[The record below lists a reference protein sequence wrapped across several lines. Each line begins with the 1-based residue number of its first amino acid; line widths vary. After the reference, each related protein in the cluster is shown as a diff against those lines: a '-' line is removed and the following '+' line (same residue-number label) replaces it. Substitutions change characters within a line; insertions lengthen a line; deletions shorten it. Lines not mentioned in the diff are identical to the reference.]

1 MAAKKGVVR
10 LDVHPY
16 ALLRFL
22 KDGAEATGELI
33 DLRKASPS
41 SQSGCDAALLLVK
54 MMQDTFVR
62 DVTKMNRPLA
72 DPSERVACFSVL
84 LGCSRGGRFAVEVL
98 GATVAAELGL
108 DDPDGA
114 VPWSNIDFVRQK
126 THMKNEGVARG
137 EGFDKVKAAFFR
149 AIERRAR
156 DPELADRVIAL
167 ESPPDFPAF
176 DFVLVYKGL
185 AFGFSVKS
193 DPQRW
198 LCPTSRKK
206 DGRQQPRL
214 GTGESQEFDELQKLL
229 ESKNLNFDLVE
240 DFRQL
245 DKLRLCVKAYT
256 KNQDFLKE
264 EQQHAGFSLSG
275 VGAVFGFDVDDDVR
289 DRFKQI
295 MSDVDLPDNYVGQEA
310 LRDSVPGGLLV
321 FSALSRSVWGS

>member
-1 MAAKKGVVR
+1 MLQLQAARAVVR
-10 LDVHPY
+10 PSSGSIARSKPVPLPHAARRQQAKARSWAALATGVAALPSETLGKPTPSSTLPSLLASKH
-16 ALLRFL
+16 ALLP
-22 KDGAEATGELI
+22 DAP
-33 DLRKASPS
+33 DASP
-41 SQSGCDAALLLVK
+41 
-54 MMQDTFVR
+54 T
-62 DVTKMNRPLA
+62 T
-72 DPSERVACFSVL
+72 
-84 LGCSRGGRFAVEVL
+84 
-98 GATVAAELGL
+98 T
-108 DDPDGA
+108 
-114 VPWSNIDFVRQK
+114 
-126 THMKNEGVARG
+126 TTKNEGVARG